1 MRIAVCDDEA
11 HIRTQLAGMIAE
23 LDETVEVK
31 EYASVQE
38 LAAAGE
44 PFDLFFLDIQFPDGD
59 GVELARRIRKEDKT
73 AVIVFITGSREY
85 IYDAFDVGAMQY
97 LVKPIDPERFRKVYE
112 RAKAECEERK
122 KERKVMVRTR
132 WATNVLDARDIFYAE
147 SVLKKVLIHTSSQ
160 KVEYYGSLGNL
171 EKILGEG
178 FYRIH
183 RGYLVNM
190 AYVTH
195 YGSDFVTVSSGDKLF
210 LSKERYAGFA
220 KAYLQY
226 LQNGGIS
233 FA

>member
-23 LDETVEVK
+23 LDEKVETK
-31 EYASVQE
+31 EYESVQE
-38 LAAAGE
+38 LEAAGE

-59 GVELARRIRKEDKT
+59 GVELARQIRKEDKT

-97 LVKPIDPERFRKVYE
+97 LVKPIDPEHFRKVYE

-132 WATNVLDARDIFYAE
+132 WSTNVLDARDILYAE
-147 SVLKKVLIHTSSQ
+147 SVLKKVLIHTSVQ
-160 KVEYYGSLGNL
+160 TVEYYGSLGNL

-195 YGSDFVTVSSGDKLF
+195 YGSDFVTVSNGDKLF
-210 LSKERYAGFA
+210 LSKERYAGFT